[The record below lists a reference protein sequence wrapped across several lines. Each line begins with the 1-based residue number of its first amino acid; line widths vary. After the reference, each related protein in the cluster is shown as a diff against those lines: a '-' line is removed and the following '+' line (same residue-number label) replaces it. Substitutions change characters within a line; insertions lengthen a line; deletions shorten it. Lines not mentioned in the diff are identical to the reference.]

1 MMIIALLAIK
11 KDIILILWKIYI
23 KNVTNLVKNA
33 KAQI

>member
-23 KNVTNLVKNA
+23 KNVTNLVKHA